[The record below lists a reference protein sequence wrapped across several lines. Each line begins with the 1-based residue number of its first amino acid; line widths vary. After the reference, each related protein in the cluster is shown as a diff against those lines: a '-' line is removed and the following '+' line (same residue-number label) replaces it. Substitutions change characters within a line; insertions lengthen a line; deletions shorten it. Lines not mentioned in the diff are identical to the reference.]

1 MFTVAFRLLVAT
13 ALLLVAPA
21 SGTFADKLP
30 LIDAHNQSDQHIS
43 YEEILDLMDD
53 AGVSRVILS
62 QRGEKRHDELTKFAA
77 EHPDRITPA
86 VRTKGQNVKEVKQ
99 QIRKYPYGAMAEVLM
114 WHRQKSTRRVTGGRG
129 ASKGEFKAPP
139 QVVLPPDH
147 PKVRKLLKIARKKKW
162 PFIPHIEFGSAGA
175 DRDPFMAKLEDLL
188 RQHPNHPFALMNM
201 GMLPFEEVKRLIE
214 AHPNIYFLTAGS
226 DPISVEKSDN
236 PFTKMFYGIRLEDR
250 WKDLMIRHPDRL
262 ILAIDSVWDSAW
274 RNRYVEQI
282 EMWREALRH
291 LPHDVAHAFAHGNAE
306 RLWRLPPA
314 R

>member
-1 MFTVAFRLLVAT
+1 MLSTAFRRLVAS
-13 ALLLVAPA
+13 ALLLVAPV
-21 SGTFADKLP
+21 SGSLADKLP
-30 LIDAHNQSDQHIS
+30 IIDAHNQSDQHIS
-43 YEEILDLMDD
+43 YDEILDLMDD

-77 EHPDRITPA
+77 KHPDRIIPA
-86 VRTKGQNVKEVKQ
+86 VRTKGQNVKQVKQ
-99 QIRKYPYGAMAEVLM
+99 QIRKYRYGAMAEVLM
-114 WHRQKSTRRVTGGRG
+114 WHRQKSTLRVTGGR
-129 ASKGEFKAPP
+129 GEFKAPP

-201 GMLPFEEVKRLIE
+201 GMLPYEEIKRLIE
-214 AHPNIYFLTAGS
+214 AHPNVYFLTAGS
-226 DPISVEKSDN
+226 DPISVRKSDN
-236 PFTKMFYGIRLEDR
+236 PFTKMFDGIWLEDR

-262 ILAIDSVWDSAW
+262 ILAIDSVWDDNW
-274 RNRYVEQI
+274 RKNYVEQI
-282 EMWREALRH
+282 EMWREALRR

-306 RLWRLPPA
+306 RLWRLPSA